1 MKQSEN
7 NVEGVVT
14 VAVLFKLLLFK
25 LLLFKL
31 LLFKLLLFKLLWC
44 IIQITMVCEI
54 LLFKLLGTVRF
65 HYSNYQVT

>member
-25 LLLFKL
+25 LL
-31 LLFKLLLFKLLWC
+31 WY

-54 LLFKLLGTVRF
+54 LLFKLLGNVRF